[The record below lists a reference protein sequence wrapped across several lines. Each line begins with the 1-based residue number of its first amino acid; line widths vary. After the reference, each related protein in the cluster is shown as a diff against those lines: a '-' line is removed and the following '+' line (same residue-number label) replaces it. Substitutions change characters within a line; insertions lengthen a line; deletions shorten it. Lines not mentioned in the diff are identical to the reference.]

1 MTAPSGAAALA
12 TARPQG
18 DSRTATLVISGA
30 CGITSMAF
38 NVWWPFLALYVLE
51 LGATSDANALFWVF
65 VGTSTQGAARL
76 LTSPIWGIFSDR
88 YGRKMMLLRSL
99 YFSGLTFIVAAV
111 VQEPWQL
118 TFACALQGVFAGQ
131 VGPAAALISVTVPER
146 DLNSSLSKLNAGQ
159 YIGTTVGPMMGAG
172 LGFFLGFREV
182 IIIAGIL
189 PIVGAIAT
197 QFLVPRDIVDVK
209 RDAQGKRTAIEP
221 FKWTFQFAL
230 AVLLYLVLF
239 AFNQL
244 VRFVTPVDLK
254 SITDSDV
261 KSISGILFSL
271 GGAAS
276 AISVIFVGPSIFKP
290 GRIGAMLGVS
300 FIITAGSLLMMGFAP
315 TVVLFGFGFL
325 LMAFLVS
332 AMVPVTNTLIA
343 ANVSRARRGTAFGI
357 AASAQAVALFIGP
370 GGGALFGA
378 FSYDLGFAVTAGLML
393 LCGLILFVSLREP
406 SANSAN

>member
-1 MTAPSGAAALA
+1 MS
-12 TARPQG
+12 
-18 DSRTATLVISGA
+18 TLLISGA

-65 VGTSTQGAARL
+65 IGTSTQGAARL
-76 LTSPIWGIFSDR
+76 LTSPLWGMLSDR

-111 VQEPWQL
+111 VQAPWQL
-118 TFACALQGVFAGQ
+118 TFACGLQGVFAGQ
-131 VGPAAALISVTVPER
+131 VGPAAALISVTVPDHE
-146 DLNSSLSKLNAGQ
+146 LNSSLSKLNAGQ
-159 YIGTTVGPMMGAG
+159 YIGTTIGPMMGAA

-182 IIIAGIL
+182 ILIAGIL
-189 PIVGAIAT
+189 PIVSGVAV
-197 QFLVPRDIVDVK
+197 QLFVPRDVVEVTRNAK
-209 RDAQGKRTAIEP
+209 GEKTKLEP
-221 FKWTFQFAL
+221 FKWTFQFGL

-239 AFNQL
+239 AINQL
-244 VRFVTPVDLK
+244 VRFVTPLDLK
-254 SITDSDV
+254 SMTHTDNV

-271 GGAAS
+271 GGAVS
-276 AISVIFVGPSIFKP
+276 AISVMFIGPSVFKP
-290 GRIGAMLGVS
+290 GRIGIMLGVS
-300 FIITAGSLLMMGFAP
+300 FIAVAVSLLAMGFAP
-315 TVVLFGFGFL
+315 SVVLFAVGFL
-325 LMAFLVS
+325 MMAFLVS

-378 FSYDLGFAVTAGLML
+378 FGYEYGFIVSSVLML
-393 LCGLILFVSLREP
+393 GVGVFLFFTLKEP
-406 SANSAN
+406 RTAEAAA

>member
-1 MTAPSGAAALA
+1 VTAPAAL
-12 TARPQG
+12 TKPRSPV
-18 DSRTATLVISGA
+18 SSKTSTLIISGA

-65 VGTSTQGAARL
+65 IGTSTQGAARL
-76 LTSPIWGIFSDR
+76 ITSPLWGMLSDR

-118 TFACALQGVFAGQ
+118 TFACGLQGVFAGQ
-131 VGPAAALISVTVPER
+131 VGPAAALISVTVPDHE
-146 DLNSSLSKLNAGQ
+146 LNPSLSKLNAGQ
-159 YIGTTVGPMMGAG
+159 YIGTTVGPMLGAG

-189 PIVGAIAT
+189 PIIGGLAT
-197 QFLVPRDIVDVK
+197 QFLVPRDAVEPK
-209 RDAQGKRTAIEP
+209 MNAKGEKTKLEP
-221 FKWTFQFAL
+221 FKWTFQFGL

-239 AFNQL
+239 AINQL

-254 SITDSDV
+254 SITHHDNV
-261 KSISGILFSL
+261 KSISGVLFSL
-271 GGAAS
+271 GGAVS
-276 AISVIFVGPSIFKP
+276 AISVMFVGPSVFKP
-290 GRIGAMLGVS
+290 GRIGPMLGLS
-300 FIITAGSLLMMGFAP
+300 FLIVAVALLAMGFAP

-343 ANVSRARRGTAFGI
+343 ANVSRSRRGTAFGI

-378 FSYDLGFAVTAGLML
+378 FGYEIGFIVSAIMMLGVGVFLFFTLKEPPTEVQAV
-393 LCGLILFVSLREP
+393 
-406 SANSAN
+406 

>member
-1 MTAPSGAAALA
+1 
-12 TARPQG
+12 
-18 DSRTATLVISGA
+18 
-30 CGITSMAF
+30 MAF

-65 VGTSTQGAARL
+65 IGTSTQGAARL
-76 LTSPIWGIFSDR
+76 ITSPLWGMLSDR

-118 TFACALQGVFAGQ
+118 TFACALQGIFAGQ
-131 VGPAAALISVTVPER
+131 VGPAAALISVTVPDRE
-146 DLNSSLSKLNAGQ
+146 LNPSLSKLNAGQ
-159 YIGTTVGPMMGAG
+159 YIGTTVGPMLGAG

-182 IIIAGIL
+182 ILIAGVL
-189 PIVGAIAT
+189 PILGGIAT
-197 QFLVPRDIVDVK
+197 QFFVPRDAVEV
-209 RDAQGKRTAIEP
+209 RTDSTGEKTKLEP
-221 FKWTFQFAL
+221 FKWTFQFGL

-239 AFNQL
+239 AINQL

-254 SITDSDV
+254 SIMHSDDV
-261 KSISGILFSL
+261 KSMSGVLFSL
-271 GGAAS
+271 GGAVS
-276 AISVIFVGPSIFKP
+276 AVSVMFVGPSVFTP
-290 GRIGAMLGVS
+290 GRIGSMLGLS
-300 FIITAGSLLMMGFAP
+300 FIIVAVSLLAMGFAP
-315 TVVLFGFGFL
+315 SVVLFAVGFL

-378 FSYDLGFAVTAGLML
+378 FGYEIGFIVSAVLML
-393 LCGLILFVSLREP
+393 GVGVFLFFTLKEP
-406 SANSAN
+406 TSEIA

>member
-1 MTAPSGAAALA
+1 MTAAALPA
-12 TARPQG
+12 DTRPVAG
-18 DSRTATLVISGA
+18 SKASTLIISGA

-38 NVWWPFLALYVLE
+38 NVWWPFLALYVIE

-76 LTSPIWGIFSDR
+76 LTSPLWGMLSDR

-99 YFSGLTFIVAAV
+99 YFSGFTFIVAALL
-111 VQEPWQL
+111 QAPWQL

-131 VGPAAALISVTVPER
+131 VGPAAALISVTVPEK
-146 DLNSSLSKLNAGQ
+146 DLNASLSKLNAGQ
-159 YIGTTVGPMMGAG
+159 YIGTTVGPMLGAG
-172 LGFFLGFREV
+172 LGFFMGFREV

-189 PIVGAIAT
+189 PILGAIAT
-197 QFLVPRDIVDVK
+197 HILVPRDVVEVK
-209 RDAQGKRTAIEP
+209 RDAKGKAAKLEP
-221 FKWTFQFAL
+221 FKWTFQFGL

-239 AFNQL
+239 AINQL

-254 SITDSDV
+254 SITHADNV
-261 KSISGILFSL
+261 KSISGVLFSL
-271 GGAAS
+271 GGAVS
-276 AISVIFVGPSIFKP
+276 AISVLLVGPAVFRP
-290 GRIGAMLGVS
+290 GRIGLMLGIS
-300 FIITAGSLLMMGFAP
+300 FIVVAGALLTMGFAP
-315 TVVLFGFGFL
+315 SVLIFGAGFL

-357 AASAQAVALFIGP
+357 AASAQAVALFVGP

-378 FSYDLGFAVTAGLML
+378 FSYDAGFAVCAGLML
-393 LCGLILFVSLREP
+393 AVGLFLFVSLKEP
-406 SANSAN
+406 KGEVA